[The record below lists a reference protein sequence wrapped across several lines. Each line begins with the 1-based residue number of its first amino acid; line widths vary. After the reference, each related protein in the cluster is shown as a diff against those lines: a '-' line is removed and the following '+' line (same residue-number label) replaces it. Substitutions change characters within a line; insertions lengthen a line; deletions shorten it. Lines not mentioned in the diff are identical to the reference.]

1 MRVRIPAVLVAIGA
15 STLVASIP
23 VAEAQ
28 PVKLAGMGVSR
39 CHVFNEQIAD
49 RPGLEELYLTW
60 AQGFMSGVLL
70 RARPGQDDSLDLTR
84 MTTDEQRQFLRQY
97 CQTNPLR
104 YYFEGVAALYHK
116 LDGKSLDFL
125 M

>member
-1 MRVRIPAVLVAIGA
+1 MAMA
-15 STLVASIP
+15 ASIS
-23 VAEAQ
+23 VAGAQ
-28 PVKLAGMGVSR
+28 PVKIAGIGVSR

-70 RARPGQDDSLDLTR
+70 RTRPGQDDSLDLTR
-84 MTTDEQRQFLRQY
+84 MTTDEQRRFLKEY
-97 CQTNPLR
+97 CRANPLR
-104 YYFEGVAALYHK
+104 YYYEGVAALYHK